1 VTSGNDAATGIVV
14 VAHGGRSAGLEPT
27 APIQLAVLRMVP
39 VAAAISTALR
49 GTGAVVCRPRFSV
62 RGWNGALASP
72 VPDLTR
78 TLDGLAD
85 RYGQVPV
92 VLVGHSMGGRA
103 VLRCAGH
110 PGVTAVAGLAP
121 WLPRGEPVEQLA
133 GRRVLLVHGTAD
145 RITDHRDTWAYAE
158 RARAVTEV
166 VTIEVPGGEHA
177 MLRQAHRWHQI
188 AAEFARSALRHE
200 PFTASRF

>member
-1 VTSGNDAATGIVV
+1 MTSDNAAATGIVV
-14 VAHGGRSAGLEPT
+14 VAHGGQSASLAPT
-27 APIQLAVLRMVP
+27 APAQLAVLRMIP
-39 VAAAISTALR
+39 VAAAIGKALR

-62 RGWNGALASP
+62 RGWNGSLASP
-72 VPDLTR
+72 VQDMNR
-78 TLDGLAD
+78 ILDELAA
-85 RYGQVPV
+85 RYGPVPV
-92 VLVGHSMGGRA
+92 ILVGHSMGGRA

-145 RITDHRDTWAYAE
+145 RITDPRATWAYAE
-158 RARAVTEV
+158 RARAVTEA
-166 VTIEVPGGEHA
+166 VTVEVPGGEHA

-188 AAEFARSALRHE
+188 AAEFALSALRHD

>member
-1 VTSGNDAATGIVV
+1 MTSGGDAATGIVV
-14 VAHGGRSAGLEPT
+14 VAHGGRSAGLERTSPV
-27 APIQLAVLRMVP
+27 QLAVLRMIP
-39 VAAAISTALR
+39 VAAAIDHALR
-49 GTGAVVCRPRFSV
+49 GSGAVVCRPRFSV

-72 VPDLTR
+72 VKDLNQI
-78 TLDGLAD
+78 LDGLA
-85 RYGQVPV
+85 RQHGQVPV
-92 VLVGHSMGGRA
+92 ILVGHSMGGRA

-121 WLPRGEPVEQLA
+121 WLPAGEPVEQLA

-145 RITDHRDTWAYAE
+145 HITDPRETWAYAK
-158 RARAVTEV
+158 RARAVTDV
-166 VTIEVPGGEHA
+166 VTIEVAGADHA

-188 AAEFARSALRHE
+188 AAEFARSALRRD